1 VLAVKLWVGFDVGKA
16 SHWVCVLDEEG
27 EAVLSRR
34 VKATEQDMEEC
45 FSEIESLGGE
55 RTVALDLLGGPATML
70 EAVLLGHGE
79 RVFFLPGMAV
89 NRARDGYRGE
99 QKSDER
105 DAKVIADQLR
115 MRWRSLR
122 EVFVGD
128 EEAAEMRTL
137 LSYRRDLVGEQARS
151 ITRLRALLLEV
162 FPGLEAALDL
172 TKDRALV
179 VLTKA
184 TTPESVRRIGISH
197 LARWLKDRGVR
208 RAHELAEEVVA
219 AAKAQRHRLPASEA
233 KGALVSEMAA
243 EVLRARNRIASVDA
257 RLEELLSAR
266 PEAEVVRSLPGMGLV
281 FVAEFLSEVGTLSRF
296 DSGDSLAA
304 AAGLV
309 PIRRASGN
317 TSFQRRAKR
326 GNRVLKRLMYWSAF
340 RSITFHRSSRAF
352 YDRKRAEG
360 KAHHQAVIA
369 LARRRANVLWAM
381 LRDGQPYRERLP
393 EEAA

>member
-1 VLAVKLWVGFDVGKA
+1 MKLWVGFDVGKA

-27 EAVLSRR
+27 EVVLSRR
-34 VKATEQDMEEC
+34 VKATERDVEEC
-45 FSEIESLGGE
+45 WSEIESLGGG

-122 EVFVGD
+122 EIFVGD

-184 TTPESVRRIGISH
+184 TTPESVRRIGVSR
-197 LARWLKDRGVR
+197 LARWLKGRGVR
-208 RAHELAEEVVA
+208 RAHELAETVVA

-243 EVLRARNRIASVDA
+243 EVLRARRRIATIDA
-257 RLEELLSAR
+257 RLEELLCAR

-317 TSFQRRAKR
+317 TSFQRRARR

-340 RSITFHRSSRAF
+340 RSITFHGPSRAF

-381 LRDGQPYRERLP
+381 LRDGQPYCERP
-393 EEAA
+393 PVQAA

>member
-1 VLAVKLWVGFDVGKA
+1 
-16 SHWVCVLDEEG
+16 
-27 EAVLSRR
+27 
-34 VKATEQDMEEC
+34 
-45 FSEIESLGGE
+45 
-55 RTVALDLLGGPATML
+55 
-70 EAVLLGHGE
+70 
-79 RVFFLPGMAV
+79 
-89 NRARDGYRGE
+89 
-99 QKSDER
+99 
-105 DAKVIADQLR
+105 
-115 MRWRSLR
+115 
-122 EVFVGD
+122 
-128 EEAAEMRTL
+128 
-137 LSYRRDLVGEQARS
+137 
-151 ITRLRALLLEV
+151 
-162 FPGLEAALDL
+162 
-172 TKDRALV
+172 LV

>member
-1 VLAVKLWVGFDVGKA
+1 MRLWVGFDVGKA

-27 EAVLSRR
+27 EVVLSRR
-34 VKATEQDMEEC
+34 VKATERDVEEC
-45 FSEIESLGGE
+45 WSEIESLGAE

-99 QKSDER
+99 QKSDAR

-151 ITRLRALLLEV
+151 ITRLRVLLLEV

-172 TKDRALV
+172 TKDRALL

-184 TTPESVRRIGISH
+184 TTPESVRRIGISR
-197 LARWLKDRGVR
+197 LARWLKGRGVR
-208 RAHELAEEVVA
+208 RAPELAETVVA

-243 EVLRARNRIASVDA
+243 EVLRTRNRISSVDA
-257 RLEELLSAR
+257 RLEELLCAR

-281 FVAEFLSEVGTLSRF
+281 FVAEFLSEVGDLSRF

-309 PIRRASGN
+309 PVRRASGN

-340 RSITFHRSSRAF
+340 RSITFHRPSRAF

-381 LRDGQPYRERLP
+381 LRDGQPYRERP
-393 EEAA
+393 PAEAA

>member
-184 TTPESVRRIGISH
+184 TTPESVRRIGISR

>member
-1 VLAVKLWVGFDVGKA
+1 MRRLWVGFDVGKA

-27 EAVLSRR
+27 EVVLSRR
-34 VKATEQDMEEC
+34 VKATERDVEEC

-55 RTVALDLLGGPATML
+55 RMVALDLMGGAATML

-122 EVFVGD
+122 EVLVGD

-151 ITRLRALLLEV
+151 ITRLRVLLLEV

-172 TKDRALV
+172 TKDRALM
-179 VLTKA
+179 VLTKVA
-184 TTPESVRRIGISH
+184 TPQSVRRMGVSR
-197 LARWLKDRGVR
+197 LARWLKGRGVR
-208 RAHELAEEVVA
+208 RAHELAETVVA
-219 AAKAQRHRLPASEA
+219 AAKAQRHRLPAAEA

-243 EVLRARNRIASVDA
+243 EVLRVRSRIASVDA
-257 RLEELLSAR
+257 RLEELLSVR
-266 PEAEVVRSLPGMGLV
+266 PEAEVVRSLPGMGVVLA
-281 FVAEFLSEVGTLSRF
+281 AEFLSEVGDLSRF

-309 PIRRASGN
+309 SVRRASGN
-317 TSFQRRAKR
+317 TSFQRRARR

-340 RSITFHRSSRAF
+340 RSITFHRTSRAF
-352 YDRKRAEG
+352 YDRKRSEG

-381 LRDGQPYRERLP
+381 LRDGQPYRERP
-393 EEAA
+393 PAEAA